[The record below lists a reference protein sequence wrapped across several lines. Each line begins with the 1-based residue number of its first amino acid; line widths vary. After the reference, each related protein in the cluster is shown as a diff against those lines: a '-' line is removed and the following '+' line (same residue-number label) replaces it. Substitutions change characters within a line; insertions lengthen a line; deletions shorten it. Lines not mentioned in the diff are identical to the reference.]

1 MWYNNNCKEEGYLPN
16 QKGLIMKFVIT
27 RTSSD
32 NYIGIKNFST
42 VEELVNF
49 MRKQKHPLIIGWNF
63 AFNEDTDIIQES
75 CSHDVDAHEIAATP
89 YNIEI
94 YDDYRE

>member
-1 MWYNNNCKEEGYLPN
+1 
-16 QKGLIMKFVIT
+16 MKFVIT

-32 NYIGIKNFST
+32 NYVGVKDFST

-49 MRKQKHPLIIGWNF
+49 MRKQKHPLIIGSNF
-63 AFNEDTDIIQES
+63 AFNEDIEMIQEG
-75 CSHDVDAHEIAATP
+75 CSRDVDAREVVAIP
-89 YNIEI
+89 YSIEI

>member
-1 MWYNNNCKEEGYLPN
+1 
-16 QKGLIMKFVIT
+16 MKFVLT

-32 NYIGIKNFST
+32 YYIGVKNFST

-49 MRKQKHPLIIGWNF
+49 MHKQKHPLIIGRNF
-63 AFNEDTDIIQES
+63 AFNENIEMIQEG
-75 CSHDVDAHEIAATP
+75 CARGVDAHEVAATP

-94 YDDYRE
+94 YDSYRE

>member
-1 MWYNNNCKEEGYLPN
+1 
-16 QKGLIMKFVIT
+16 MKFVLT

-32 NYIGIKNFST
+32 DYIGVKDFST

-63 AFNEDTDIIQES
+63 AFNEDIKMIQEG
-75 CSHDVDAHEIAATP
+75 CARGVDAHEVTTIP

>member
-1 MWYNNNCKEEGYLPN
+1 
-16 QKGLIMKFVIT
+16 MKFVIT

-49 MRKQKHPLIIGWNF
+49 MRKQKHPLIIGRNF
-63 AFNEDTDIIQES
+63 AFNEDIKIIQEG
-75 CSHDVDAHEIAATP
+75 CPFGVNAHEIAAIP
-89 YNIEI
+89 YSIEI

>member
-1 MWYNNNCKEEGYLPN
+1 
-16 QKGLIMKFVIT
+16 MKFVIT

-32 NYIGIKNFST
+32 NYVGVKDFST

-49 MRKQKHPLIIGWNF
+49 MHKQKNPLIIETNF
-63 AFNEDTDIIQES
+63 AFNEDINIIQEG
-75 CSHDVDAHEIAATP
+75 CPFGVDAHEIAATP
-89 YNIEI
+89 YSIEI

>member
-1 MWYNNNCKEEGYLPN
+1 
-16 QKGLIMKFVIT
+16 MKFVIT

-32 NYIGIKNFST
+32 NYIGVKNFST

-49 MRKQKHPLIIGWNF
+49 MRKQKYPLIIGSNF
-63 AFNEDTDIIQES
+63 AFNEDIKITQE
-75 CSHDVDAHEIAATP
+75 CCAHGVNAHEIASIP
-89 YNIEI
+89 YSIEI

>member
-1 MWYNNNCKEEGYLPN
+1 
-16 QKGLIMKFVIT
+16 MKFVIT

-32 NYIGIKNFST
+32 NYVGVKDFST

-49 MRKQKHPLIIGWNF
+49 MHKKKHPLIIQSNF
-63 AFNEDTDIIQES
+63 AFNEDIEIIQE
-75 CSHDVDAHEIAATP
+75 CCPFGVNAHEISTIP
-89 YNIEI
+89 YSIEI

>member
-1 MWYNNNCKEEGYLPN
+1 
-16 QKGLIMKFVIT
+16 MKFVIT

-32 NYIGIKNFST
+32 NYLGVKNFST

-49 MRKQKHPLIIGWNF
+49 MRKQKSPLIIESNF
-63 AFNEDTDIIQES
+63 AFNEDIKSVQES
-75 CSHDVDAHEIAATP
+75 CLRGVNANEVAAIP
-89 YNIEI
+89 YIIEI

>member
-1 MWYNNNCKEEGYLPN
+1 
-16 QKGLIMKFVIT
+16 MKFVLT

-32 NYIGIKNFST
+32 NYVGVKDFST

-49 MRKQKHPLIIGWNF
+49 MRKQKHPLIIGRNYEF
-63 AFNEDTDIIQES
+63 KGNIKFIQEN
-75 CSHDVDAHEIAATP
+75 CPFGVNAQEIMTTP

-94 YDDYRE
+94 YDGYRE

>member
-1 MWYNNNCKEEGYLPN
+1 
-16 QKGLIMKFVIT
+16 MKFVIT

-32 NYIGIKNFST
+32 NYLGVKDFST

-49 MRKQKHPLIIGWNF
+49 MHKQKNPLIIGRNYEF
-63 AFNEDTDIIQES
+63 KGNIKFIQEN
-75 CSHDVDAHEIAATP
+75 CPFGVNAQEIVAAP
-89 YNIEI
+89 YSIEI